1 MTVIIY
7 IKKIREQNIVICFWR
22 KCDSCDD
29 SSLKMMRLIVSNTN
43 KFMLQKTHFK
53 EEEEEEGEQEGE
65 EEGGNL
71 S

>member
-1 MTVIIY
+1 M
-7 IKKIREQNIVICFWR
+7 ICFWR